1 MMIFMLPCR
10 FSAFTNR
17 FLYNSYDDFYVT
29 VSFFCLSIIV
39 RNLQKSM
46 ELMLRCTY
54 FAARAT
60 DEWTCVFRLVSFRDL
75 KSFFIP

>member
-1 MMIFMLPCR
+1 ML
-10 FSAFTNR
+10 
-17 FLYNSYDDFYVT
+17 
-29 VSFFCLSIIV
+29 FFCLPIIV

-60 DEWTCVFRLVSFRDL
+60 DEWTYVFRLVSFRDL